1 MKVVATR
8 CRDDNCPRLVVDDEA
23 EEVYVQGV
31 AVPGWPAVSL
41 GPGEGVVRMSTD
53 DFEELLAQYVRS
65 GS

>member
-1 MKVVATR
+1 MRVVATR

-31 AVPGWPAVSL
+31 VPPDGSPVSL
-41 GPGEGVVRMSTD
+41 GPGEGIIRMSTN

-65 GS
+65 ES